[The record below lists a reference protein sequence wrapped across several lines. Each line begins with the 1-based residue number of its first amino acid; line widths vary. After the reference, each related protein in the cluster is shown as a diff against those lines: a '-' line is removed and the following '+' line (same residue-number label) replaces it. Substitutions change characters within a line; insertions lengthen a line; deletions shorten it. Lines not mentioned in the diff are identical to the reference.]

1 MCHGPARPAVPVKYK
16 KLNSQQN
23 TVAATSRSLRSA
35 RILFGPTHFF
45 LSCGFVF
52 FVVEKTKSIFK
63 TVATKPYFFLIVNH
77 R

>member
-1 MCHGPARPAVPVKYK
+1 MCHGPARPAVPSKYWK
-16 KLNSQQN
+16 PVSEQN
-23 TVAATSRSLRSA
+23 AVAATSRSLRSA
-35 RILFGPTHFF
+35 RILFGPTHWF

-63 TVATKPYFFLIVNH
+63 TVAKKAYFFLIVNH